1 MTDISSDEE
10 NSDYSDEGNSNEE
23 NSNEETKIEYVL
35 VFFWVII
42 LSNYEWFYVIHKIA
56 KCAIYLTYITYG
68 QVSF

>member
-1 MTDISSDEE
+1 MK
-10 NSDYSDEGNSNEE
+10 
-23 NSNEETKIEYVL
+23 ETLIKKIQMKKQKL
-35 VFFWVII
+35 NMCIVFFWVII